1 MHFLLSVVC
10 ARDIAIARISA
21 DKRKSKS
28 INTMDNEC
36 YTALFHSIY
45 VCRFLPFFF
54 SFSYDLCAFFFI
66 QFKSVNSF
74 PMQMRMKLEHIIF
87 YRERSAR
94 GNNTNTSY
102 YFDRFY
108 VVRSMVKTIFSQLLL
123 ILLLNGPAAAVERR
137 ERKKNCTRFL
147 SVSLVCMHINL

>member
-108 VVRSMVKTIFSQLLL
+108 KVCSMVKTIFPNFCLFYCWSDKQPRWKEEREKKTVHDFYLFLLS
-123 ILLLNGPAAAVERR
+123 A
-137 ERKKNCTRFL
+137 CT
-147 SVSLVCMHINL
+147 

>member
-108 VVRSMVKTIFSQLLL
+108 KVCSMVKTFFPNFCLFYCWTDQQPRWKEEREKKTVHDFYLFLLS
-123 ILLLNGPAAAVERR
+123 A
-137 ERKKNCTRFL
+137 CT
-147 SVSLVCMHINL
+147 